1 MTELMRVTIGDLLDS
16 VTTRYPEND
25 SIVDIP
31 KGVRYS
37 YREFLRMVNQ
47 LAKGFLK
54 IGLKKGEHIAL
65 WAPNISEWII
75 TEFAVAKIGCV
86 LISVDTNCQLQ
97 QLDYLLRQSDS
108 QSLIM
113 SEGLKGS
120 EYLDL
125 MHQLCPE
132 IRGAIP
138 GQLHC
143 HNLPELKNVVV
154 ISNQTHPGTLTWREI
169 LEMGENVSDS
179 ALAERQ
185 RSCHYDDV
193 VTILYT
199 SGTTGAPKGVMSTHF
214 GIMNTSLASAEN
226 QRLTEK
232 DRLCLSVPLS
242 HMFGSVCIILSGII
256 KGTTIVIPSETFHPR
271 KILKAIEQ
279 EGCTAIYGSPSAFI
293 ALMGDSEYD
302 NMKIRSL
309 RTGIMGGAQCP
320 MEVMKKVVDNMGVK
334 EIIIGYGQTEASSWI
349 TTTRPDD
356 PLELRVSTVGKPL
369 PNLEI
374 KVIDPQTGQEV
385 SSGGSGEICARGF
398 NMKGYYKMPSATA
411 NAIDSESWLHTGDL
425 GTTDGEGYLRT
436 TGRLKEIITKGK
448 ETIYPTEIE
457 EVLYSHPKISNVQV
471 FGVPDKVLGEEVAA
485 WIKLQ
490 EGITITVEEIL
501 QYCEGRLPSSQIPRY
516 VKFVKEFPTT
526 PLGKVQKFKMRES
539 AIKEYS
545 LE

>member
-1 MTELMRVTIGDLLDS
+1 MTELMKVTMGDLLES
-16 VTTRYPEND
+16 VTARFPEND

-54 IGLKKGEHIAL
+54 MGLKRGEHIAL

-113 SEGLKGS
+113 SEGMKGF

-125 MHQLCPE
+125 IYQLCPE
-132 IRGAIP
+132 IRDAVSGRP
-138 GQLHC
+138 NCQK
-143 HNLPELKNVVV
+143 LPELKNVIV
-154 ISNQTHPGTLTWREI
+154 ISDQTHPGTLAWREI
-169 LEMGENVSDS
+169 LEMGENVPDS

-226 QRLTEK
+226 QRLMEK

-242 HMFGSVCIILSGII
+242 HMFGSVCIVLAGVL
-256 KGTTIVIPSETFHPR
+256 KGAAIVISSETFNAR
-271 KILKAIEQ
+271 RILKAIEQ
-279 EGCTAIYGSPSAFI
+279 ERCTAIYGSPHAFI
-293 ALMGDSEYD
+293 TLMEDSEYD
-302 NMKIRSL
+302 PMKIRSL

-320 MEVMKKVVDNMGVK
+320 MEVMKKVVDNMGVR

-356 PLELRVSTVGKPL
+356 RLELRVSTVGKPL
-369 PNLEI
+369 PHLEL
-374 KVIDPQTGQEV
+374 KLIDPQTGQEV

-411 NAIDSESWLHTGDL
+411 NTIDSEGWLHTGDL
-425 GTTDGEGYLRT
+425 GTMDREGYLRT

-471 FGVPDKVLGEEVAA
+471 FGVPDKDLGEEVAA
-485 WIKLQ
+485 WIKLE
-490 EGITITVEEIL
+490 EGISITEGEIL
-501 QYCEGRLPSSQIPRY
+501 RYCEGRLPDSHMPRY
-516 VKFVKEFPTT
+516 LKFVQEFPTT

-539 AIKEYS
+539 AIQEYG